1 MQEAPTTITFF
12 DFLTPLVASGLKTI
26 TIRDKSENHYRPGS
40 CVEVFGLESG
50 LSVCHIEIL
59 SVKPIQFNDLNEF
72 HAQQESL
79 ALDKLQQIIRDVYP
93 NTEQLYII
101 SFKLVNMN

>member
-26 TIRDKSENHYRPGS
+26 TIRDKSENHYLPGT

-50 LSVCHIEIL
+50 RSVCHIEIL
-59 SVKPIQFNDLNEF
+59 SVKPIKFNDLNEF

-79 ALDKLQQIIRDVYP
+79 ALDKLQQIIGEVYP

-101 SFKLVNMN
+101 SFKLVNVN